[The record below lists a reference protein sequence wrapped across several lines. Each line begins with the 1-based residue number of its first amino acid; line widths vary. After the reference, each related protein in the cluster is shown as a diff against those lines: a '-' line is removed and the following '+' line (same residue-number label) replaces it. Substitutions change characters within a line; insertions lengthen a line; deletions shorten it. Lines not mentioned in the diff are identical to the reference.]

1 MAVAIEACRLIASG
15 ATRTFRAP
23 AIRVRLCAMSSR
35 IPVPIPTHPDVQIE
49 SSRRVWS
56 GRFPLD
62 VVTFR
67 NRRFD
72 GALSGPR
79 TWELWRRG
87 NAAALLPYDP
97 VTDSVVLIEQFRFP
111 MVPAGLDPVMVE
123 LPAGLCEQDESPEDT
138 IRREMR
144 EEMRMDATRLV
155 TIGRFALTPG
165 GADEVVT
172 LFAGLV
178 AAPPADADGVAW
190 HAGEPTENEDILV
203 RVWPAARAIE
213 AALAGTM
220 PNVVT
225 TLGLLWLAA
234 RRDWLRERWQ
244 SGDNA
249 LKETA

>member
-1 MAVAIEACRLIASG
+1 MVVSGRSVPLIVSG
-15 ATRTFRAP
+15 PTRTFRALV
-23 AIRVRLCAMSSR
+23 IRVRLCAMSCR
-35 IPVPIPTHPDVQIE
+35 IPAPIPARPDVQIE

-79 TWELWRRG
+79 TWEFWRRG

-111 MVPAGLDPVMVE
+111 MIPTGLDPVMVE
-123 LPAGLCEQDESPEDT
+123 LPAGLCEQDESAEDT

-144 EEMRMDATRLV
+144 EEMRMDATRLE

-178 AAPPADADGVAW
+178 AAPPADAEGVAW

-213 AALAGTM
+213 AALAGAM
-220 PNVVT
+220 PNVMT
-225 TLGLLWLAA
+225 MLGLLWLAA

-244 SGDNA
+244 PADRR
-249 LKETA
+249 